1 MKGWNGITDNRDFA
15 FLSRQP
21 GTEEVNF
28 CQAGGK
34 SIVKRLRPG
43 EPFLF
48 KLHVPHHF
56 IAGGGFFAYST
67 LMPVSLAC
75 EAFGVKN
82 GARERKGRGWE

>member
-1 MKGWNGITDNRDFA
+1 MNGWNGVNDNRDFA

-56 IAGGGFFAYST
+56 IAGGGFFAYSHAGKSR
-67 LMPVSLAC
+67 LRSVWC
-75 EAFGVKN
+75 EEW
-82 GARERKGRGWE
+82 GA

>member
-1 MKGWNGITDNRDFA
+1 MNGSIGVTDNEWFS

-21 GTEEVNF
+21 GIDEINF

-48 KLHVPHHF
+48 KLHAPHPL
-56 IAGGGFFAYST
+56 I
-67 LMPVSLAC
+67 V
-75 EAFGVKN
+75 V
-82 GARERKGRGWE
+82 GA